1 MQSCNAR
8 GSEQGVP
15 IMYVAA
21 VIAFSDVSRTQHT
34 YLLAVQDSNM
44 VATIISG
51 PSNRAGKACTLRVS
65 NL

>member
-8 GSEQGVP
+8 GSEPGVVYLA
-15 IMYVAA
+15 I

-34 YLLAVQDSNM
+34 YLSAVQDSNL

-51 PSNRAGKACTLRVS
+51 PPNRTGKACTLRVPY
-65 NL
+65 L